1 MTGDDVDEVLKKRWM
16 EVLNPYNGELINQ
29 QMDRFADLTK
39 SFEIEQTEQDIAHI
53 LRYRGKF
60 YFILGKYEQALADL
74 TKLLE
79 FEISNAFALRY
90 RAETYYMMEKYEESL
105 ADLNKLLK
113 INANDTWV
121 LKAYEKVTG
130 M

>member
-1 MTGDDVDEVLKKRWM
+1 MTDDDIDEVLKKDWI

-39 SFEIEQTEQDIAHI
+39 SFEIEQTEHV
-53 LRYRGKF
+53 LRYQGKF
-60 YFILGKYEQALADL
+60 YFVMGRYEQALVDL
-74 TKLLE
+74 TRLLE
-79 FEISNAFALRY
+79 FNTNDLFALKY
-90 RAETYYMMEKYEESL
+90 RGETYYMIKKYEESL

-121 LKAYEKVTG
+121 LKAYEKVTR